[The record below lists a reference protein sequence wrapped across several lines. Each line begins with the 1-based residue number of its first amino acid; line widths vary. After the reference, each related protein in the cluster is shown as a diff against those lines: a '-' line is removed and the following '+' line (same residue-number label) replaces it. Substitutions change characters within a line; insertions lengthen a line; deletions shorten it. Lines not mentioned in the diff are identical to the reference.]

1 MKIKAIKVENF
12 KGIESAHVEP
22 GERALVL
29 VAGRN
34 AQGKSSLLDG
44 IAATLGGKRL
54 LPERPI
60 RDGAEK
66 AELTV
71 ELDDGMVVT
80 RTITQKTDRLEV
92 KTAQGFK
99 VGSPQAALD
108 RLYGAIAFDPLQFEA
123 ADDKSQ
129 REMLL
134 RAMGIGPELD
144 KLEFERSEAYAT
156 RRDINR
162 DLKRVRTE
170 ADAITV
176 PELTLQRMDATAIRA
191 EITNAGV
198 VRAQRAER
206 QVEVVR
212 CRNAIDAIEKLV
224 GGTREVRDSLQR
236 QIEELTQRAKAAQLR
251 LVELDVEKASAL
263 NALDLAELE
272 FDTSAEPPDV
282 SALERRLADCEA
294 HNRAIDA
301 AARDAA
307 AKDAKL
313 AEARKLEA
321 QSKAQD
327 EKLKAIEQQKA
338 AVLQKVRLPI
348 PGLSIAEDVLDE
360 SGKVLQRGGVLLGG
374 VPFRQAA
381 SSQRLKASFAIVAAL
396 CPELRV
402 ALCRH
407 GERLDAD
414 SLGELAEFAETADMQ
429 LFVERVGT
437 SDAGAIVIEAGRVEV
452 QP

>member
-1 MKIKAIKVENF
+1 MKIRAIKIENF
-12 KGIESAHVEP
+12 KGIEHAEVEP

-44 IAATLGGKRL
+44 IAVTLGGKRL

-60 RDGAEK
+60 RDGADK

-80 RTITQKTDRLEV
+80 RTITPKTDRLEV

-134 RAMGIGPELD
+134 RALGIGPELD
-144 KLEFERSEAYAT
+144 KLEFERGEVYAT

-170 ADAITV
+170 ANGIHV
-176 PELTLQRMDATAIRA
+176 ATGAEPIDTSAIRA
-191 EITNAGV
+191 EMTSAGE
-198 VRAQRAER
+198 VRARKAALTIEVTKCRNEDSRLVQTIDASKRALADIEAEIERLNQRCTATRTQLEAAENQRRAVQNDLDIAEMERDSAPEPADMRDLEVRLGEAER
-206 QVEVVR
+206 
-212 CRNAIDAIEKLV
+212 
-224 GGTREVRDSLQR
+224 
-236 QIEELTQRAKAAQLR
+236 
-251 LVELDVEKASAL
+251 
-263 NALDLAELE
+263 
-272 FDTSAEPPDV
+272 
-282 SALERRLADCEA
+282 
-294 HNRAIDA
+294 HNRAVDA

-307 AKDAKL
+307 AKAAKLEEAARLERQSEAQDAKL
-313 AEARKLEA
+313 R
-321 QSKAQD
+321 
-327 EKLKAIEQQKA
+327 AIEEQKA
-338 AVLQKVRLPI
+338 TVLQRVKLPI
-348 PGLSIAEDVLDE
+348 PGLSIAEDVIDE

-407 GERLDAD
+407 GERLDVD
-414 SLGELAEFAETADMQ
+414 SLNELAEFAGTADMQ